1 MTIKQPSR
9 WQSAGS
15 GLLFAGNIF
24 ILFLVIFGNRVVL
37 PPWLQVLGRMHPL
50 LLHFPIVLILVA
62 GILTF
67 IRLREPVA
75 EAWKQQ
81 LAAALLLAGALS
93 AVVTVIMGL
102 FLSGEEGYNGSGT
115 LQWHKWSGVS
125 MCWLAAL
132 LYWLGQSEVS
142 RPLLQKGGI
151 LITAALL
158 VITGHF
164 GADITHGE
172 NFVLAPVTPAGKGLQ
187 VPFDQALVYE
197 HLVKPVLQEKCM
209 NCHNGGKAK
218 GELTMELPQQL
229 QKGGKSGK
237 LFVAGKPEMSLL
249 MERLHLPL
257 DAKKH
262 MPPAGKPQLT
272 PEEADLLYY
281 WIKGGADFKTKV
293 AALPAKDSLRLLAKA
308 MLQPAAS
315 TAPVYDFAAAD
326 EKLVQKLNNNYRV
339 IYPVA
344 LNAAP
349 LVVNCYNKDQFN
361 SKSIEELLPLKKQII
376 EMHLQKMPV
385 QDADLNIIAQ
395 FPQLRVLN
403 LSFTNVKGQT
413 LSALAK
419 LPHLESLSL
428 SGTPVTL
435 QQLQALKAAPALKE
449 LYLWNTALT
458 AAELD
463 QLPAAFKQVAI
474 IKGFTDDGKQ
484 PLKLNQPLLLNT
496 AAVFR
501 SATQL
506 LLKHPIKGV
515 EIRYTT
521 DGSVPDSINSPLFKD
536 SLLLE
541 GNTTIRAIACK
552 KGWYASDPVQFSFYK
567 SSYIP
572 DSVILLTQPDGSYA
586 GNGAKTL
593 CDGQKGGMDQGNG
606 KWLGYVKEPMTA
618 ILLFKQPVPLQS
630 VSVGIL
636 RNINGYIFPPA
647 KIEIWGGADAQ
658 HLKLLKQIIPAAGK
672 KDDPAAAMEIAAAF
686 PATTVSCVKIVME
699 PLLKIPAWHPGK
711 GNRGWAFADEVLLN

>member
-1 MTIKQPSR
+1 
-9 WQSAGS
+9 
-15 GLLFAGNIF
+15 
-24 ILFLVIFGNRVVL
+24 
-37 PPWLQVLGRMHPL
+37 
-50 LLHFPIVLILVA
+50 
-62 GILTF
+62 
-67 IRLREPVA
+67 
-75 EAWKQQ
+75 
-81 LAAALLLAGALS
+81 
-93 AVVTVIMGL
+93 
-102 FLSGEEGYNGSGT
+102 
-115 LQWHKWSGVS
+115 
-125 MCWLAAL
+125 
-132 LYWLGQSEVS
+132 
-142 RPLLQKGGI
+142 
-151 LITAALL
+151 
-158 VITGHF
+158 
-164 GADITHGE
+164 
-172 NFVLAPVTPAGKGLQ
+172 
-187 VPFDQALVYE
+187 
-197 HLVKPVLQEKCM
+197 M
-209 NCHNGGKAK
+209 NCHNAGKAK
-218 GELTMELPQQL
+218 GELAMELPQQL
-229 QKGGKSGK
+229 LKGGKSGK
-237 LFVAGKPEMSLL
+237 LFVAGKPDMSLL

-293 AALPAKDSLRLLAKA
+293 AALPAKDSLRLLAVA
-308 MLQPAAS
+308 MLEPAAS
-315 TAPVYDFAAAD
+315 TAPVYNFAAAD

-395 FPQLRVLN
+395 FPELRVLN

-435 QQLQALKAAPALKE
+435 QQLQALKTAPALKE
-449 LYLWNTALT
+449 LYLWNTGLT

-463 QLPAAFKQVAI
+463 KLPAAFKQVAI

-484 PLKLNQPLLLNT
+484 LLKLNQPLLLNT
-496 AAVFR
+496 ASVFR
-501 SATQL
+501 STAQL

-536 SLLLE
+536 SLLLQS
-541 GNTTIRAIACK
+541 NTTIRAIACK

-567 SSYIP
+567 STYIP
-572 DSVILLTQPDGSYA
+572 DSVILLTQPDGTYA
-586 GNGAKTL
+586 GSGAKTL

-618 ILLFKQPVPLQS
+618 MLLFKQAIPLQS

-647 KIEIWGGADAQ
+647 KVEIWGGADAQ
-658 HLKLLKQIIPAAGK
+658 HLKLLKRIIPAAGK

-686 PATTVSCVKIVME
+686 PVTNVSCVKVVME
-699 PLLKIPAWHPGK
+699 PLLKIPGWHPGK
-711 GNRGWAFADEVLLN
+711 GNRGWAFADELLLN